1 MNNFITNISRQE
13 IIDGRHEDAGENS
26 MLIQIV
32 DFFDTFPEPKYN
44 FKYVLQFKFDDIE
57 TGPTA
62 ISDRDAEFIADA
74 LRAKKDQKA
83 TGFQQQNKPNHHKT
97 PNRPPHGTRRSMGK
111 R

>member
-1 MNNFITNISRQE
+1 MISTEPLATTDVESLPTENTETNNN
-13 IIDGRHEDAGENS
+13 
-26 MLIQIV
+26 
-32 DFFDTFPEPKYN
+32 EP
-44 FKYVLQFKFDDIE
+44 L
-57 TGPTA
+57 TLSA
-62 ISDRDAEFIADA
+62 IFADA